1 MKIVI
6 LDALTFG
13 DTDLSSFYAFGEVE
27 VFATTSKEETQER
40 ITNAAVIVTNK
51 VVITDAHMEDAPN
64 LKLICVAATGMNNVD
79 LQAAKQRGIEVK
91 NVSGYS
97 THSVIQHTFS
107 MLFYLIGHSKYY
119 DEYVKEGCY
128 SKSLIFTDITKPFF
142 EVKGKKWGVIGLGS
156 IGRGVATVAEAFGA
170 EVCYF
175 STSGKNSSKDY
186 LRLELNELLKTCD
199 IISIHAPLNE
209 NTLNLLRYEQLL
221 MCRDGAVILNLGR
234 GGIIDEEAVS
244 RIIDQRELYFGLDV
258 LSLEPMKQEHPLL
271 SVKNRDN
278 LYITPH
284 IAWASAEARAK
295 LIEGVVYNIKS
306 FLEQNHS

>member
-1 MKIVI
+1 
-6 LDALTFG
+6 
-13 DTDLSSFYAFGEVE
+13 
-27 VFATTSKEETQER
+27 
-40 ITNAAVIVTNK
+40 
-51 VVITDAHMEDAPN
+51 
-64 LKLICVAATGMNNVD
+64 
-79 LQAAKQRGIEVK
+79 
-91 NVSGYS
+91 
-97 THSVIQHTFS
+97 
-107 MLFYLIGHSKYY
+107 
-119 DEYVKEGCY
+119 
-128 SKSLIFTDITKPFF
+128 
-142 EVKGKKWGVIGLGS
+142 
-156 IGRGVATVAEAFGA
+156 
-170 EVCYF
+170 
-175 STSGKNSSKDY
+175 
-186 LRLELNELLKTCD
+186 
-199 IISIHAPLNE
+199 
-209 NTLNLLRYEQLL
+209 

>member
-51 VVITDAHMEDAPN
+51 VVITDAHMAN
-64 LKLICVAATGMNNVD
+64 SAKLKLICVAATGMNNVD

-97 THSVIQHTFS
+97 TDSVIQHTFS

-119 DEYVKEGCY
+119 DEYVKEGYY
-128 SKSLIFTDITKPFF
+128 SKSQIFTDITKPFF
-142 EVKGKKWGVIGLGS
+142 EVKDKKWGIIGLGT
-156 IGRGVATVAEAFGA
+156 IGSKVAAVAQAFGA

-175 STSGKNSSKDY
+175 STSGKNDSKNY
-186 LRLELNELLKTCD
+186 LRLELNELLKQCD

-209 NTLNLLRYEQLL
+209 KTLNLLGYEQLL
-221 MCRDGAVILNLGR
+221 MCKERAVILNLGR
-234 GGIIDEEAVS
+234 GGIIDEEAVA
-244 RIIDQRELYFGLDV
+244 RIIDEKNIYFGLDV
-258 LSLEPMKQEHPLL
+258 LSIEPIKQNHPLL
-271 SVKNRDN
+271 NVKNRDN

-284 IAWASAEARAK
+284 IAWASVEARQK
-295 LIEGVVYNIKS
+295 LIDGVVHNIKS